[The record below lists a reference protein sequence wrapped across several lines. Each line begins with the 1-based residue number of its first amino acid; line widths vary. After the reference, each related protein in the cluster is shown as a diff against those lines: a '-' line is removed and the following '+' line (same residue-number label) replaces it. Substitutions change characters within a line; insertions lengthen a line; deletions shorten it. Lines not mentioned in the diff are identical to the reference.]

1 MIYWLIGILLAMAPS
16 VWAKDLTHTLTVDEP
31 TNFKHADGSDWVPPV
46 DVPASA
52 STGGG
57 QHTTVLTTTIPDG
70 QVETGMAQA
79 TAVDTS
85 GNESAVIQQPV
96 LVDAQSPSA
105 PVNMT
110 VTTVVQ

>member
-1 MIYWLIGILLAMAPS
+1 
-16 VWAKDLTHTLTVDEP
+16 VDEP
-31 TNFKHADGSDWVPPV
+31 TTNADGSALTDLATVRFYFKHADGSDWVPPV